1 MTPEDNSPPLQ
12 PSPPPLARRVD
23 GFGGSQIRVMFDL
36 AEEYPADELVRF
48 EVGEPD
54 FDTPAFVVEAAHEAA
69 ARGETHYTSTRGLM
83 ELREAVAS
91 DSASAHGVELDPT
104 EEILV
109 TNGGTEALYLAFLA
123 AVDPGDEVV
132 IPEPWWPNYAMQ
144 TRLIGGD
151 PVGVELAPERDF
163 DLDPDAVSAA
173 ISDDTAAVVL
183 NTPCNPTGRVY
194 DPDAIRAV
202 VETAA
207 DHDAYVIADV
217 IYERITFSGD
227 RETVASCADDRSNVI
242 EINAVS
248 KGYAMTG
255 WRVGWLTAPR
265 PVIDAVQTLR
275 QCTSLCPNAISQH
288 AAIAALEGPQDP
300 FDRMVTAYRER
311 RDYVVDRVQDI
322 PHLTAT
328 EPEGTFYTMLD
339 VSALDDTSMDIAK
352 TLLTE
357 YGTVTTP
364 GSAFGPAGEGHLRI
378 SFANG
383 LDQLETGLDSIE
395 RMVADELGAGR

>member
-1 MTPEDNSPPLQ
+1 MPPDDSPTVARHSPPA
-12 PSPPPLARRVD
+12 LARRVD

-54 FDTPAFVVEAAHEAA
+54 FDTPPFVVEAAHEAA
-69 ARGETHYTSTRGLM
+69 ARGETHYTSTKGLM
-83 ELREAVAS
+83 ELREAIAAG
-91 DSASAHGVELDPT
+91 SASAHAVELDPA

-109 TNGGTEALYLAFLA
+109 TNGGTEALYLALLA

-144 TRLIGGD
+144 TRLIGGE
-151 PVGVELAPERDF
+151 PVGVELSPDRDF
-163 DLDPDAVSAA
+163 DLDADAVSAA
-173 ISDDTAAVVL
+173 ITDDTAAVVL

-194 DPDAIRAV
+194 DSDAIRAV
-202 VETAA
+202 VEAAA

-217 IYERITFSGD
+217 IYERITFTGG
-227 RETVASCADDRSNVI
+227 RQTVASSVDDRSNVI

-255 WRVGWLTAPR
+255 WRVGWLTGPTA
-265 PVIDAVQTLR
+265 VIDAVQTLR
-275 QCTSLCPNAISQH
+275 QCTSLCPNAISQY
-288 AAIAALEGPQDP
+288 AAIAALEGPQEP

-311 RDYVVDRVQDI
+311 RDYVVDRVEEI
-322 PHLTAT
+322 PHLTTT

-339 VSALDDTSMDIAK
+339 VSALGDPSMTVAK

-383 LDQLETGLDSIE
+383 LEQLETGLDNIE
-395 RMVADELGAGR
+395 RMVRDELGA

>member
-1 MTPEDNSPPLQ
+1 MPPDDSANVARHSPPA
-12 PSPPPLARRVD
+12 LASRVD

-36 AEEYPADELVRF
+36 AEEYPPDELVRF

-69 ARGETHYTSTRGLM
+69 ARGETHYTSTKGLM
-83 ELREAVAS
+83 ELREAIAT
-91 DSASAHGVELDPT
+91 DSASAHGVELDPA

-123 AVDPGDEVV
+123 AVDPGEEVV

-144 TRLIGGD
+144 TKLIGGE
-151 PVGVELAPERDF
+151 PIGVELPADRDF
-163 DLDPDAVSAA
+163 DLDADAVAAA
-173 ISDDTAAVVL
+173 ITDDTAAVVL
-183 NTPCNPTGRVY
+183 NTPCNPTGQVY
-194 DPDAIRAV
+194 DPDAVRSV
-202 VETAA
+202 VEAA
-207 DHDAYVIADV
+207 AAHDAYVIADV
-217 IYERITFSGD
+217 IYERITYDGD
-227 RETVASCADDRSNVI
+227 RETVASAVDDRSNVI

-255 WRVGWLTAPR
+255 WRVGWLSAAR
-265 PVIDAVQTLR
+265 PVIDAVQALR

-288 AAIAALEGPQDP
+288 AAIAALEGPQGP
-300 FDRMVTAYRER
+300 FDDMVEAYRER
-311 RDYVVDRVQDI
+311 RDYVVDRVDDI
-322 PHLTAT
+322 PGLTAT
-328 EPEGTFYTMLD
+328 QPEGTFYTMLD
-339 VSALDDTSMDIAK
+339 VSAFGDSSMDIAR

-364 GSAFGPAGEGHLRI
+364 GSAFGPAGEGHLRL

-383 LDQLETGLDSIE
+383 LEQLETGLDNIE
-395 RMVADELGAGR
+395 RMVHDELGA